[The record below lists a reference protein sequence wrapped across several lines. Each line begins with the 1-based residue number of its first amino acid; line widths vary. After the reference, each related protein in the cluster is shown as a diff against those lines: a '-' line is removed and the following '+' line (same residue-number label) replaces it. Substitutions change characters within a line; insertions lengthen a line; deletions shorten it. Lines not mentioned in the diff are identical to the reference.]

1 MRRLKK
7 KLWLYAILILLIGW
21 PVIQMIGM
29 LTSDKPREK
38 AEKLL
43 YQVSFFQME
52 LLGSYLTES
61 AKATNTGALNAL
73 RQAVYSAQYVHEH
86 LTMAYGASEL
96 SQLESLSQL
105 LQYLMRLQV
114 GASRPLKP
122 DEQQLFLDINAQFA
136 EIYDA
141 YSKLMTSR
149 GSVIGSQ
156 NDRLVKAD
164 KTISDLLKKKLL
176 Q

>member
-1 MRRLKK
+1 MRKLKK
-7 KLWLYAILILLIGW
+7 KLWIYGIVAILIGW
-21 PVIQMIGM
+21 PLVQMIGM
-29 LTSDKPREK
+29 LTHEKPQEK

-73 RQAVYSAQYVHEH
+73 RQAVYSAQFVHQH
-86 LTMAYGASEL
+86 LTMAYGSNEL
-96 SQLESLSQL
+96 SKLESLSQL
-105 LQYLMRLQV
+105 LQYMMRLQI
-114 GASRPLKP
+114 GASRPLKS
-122 DEQQLFLDINAQFA
+122 DEQQLFMDINMQFA
-136 EIYDA
+136 DIYDA
-141 YSKLMTSR
+141 YSKLMSSR
-149 GSVIGSQ
+149 GDVVGSQ

-164 KTISDLLKKKLL
+164 KAISDLLRKKLL